1 MIALPSY
8 RVAPPGRAAVPARP
22 ALTTVVRTSLR
33 RATVALLTLTVLA
46 GCGRGNPAT
55 ADSAT
60 ASSASSAPNADVA
73 ASTAAPNATHDV
85 IRLDSAS
92 VALGGIVVGVADSTR
107 TSGLPL
113 TGAIT
118 YDQNRVTHIGAR
130 TVGRVVALRADLGAR
145 VARSAVLA
153 ELESPE
159 VGQIRADER
168 QATALL
174 KIARENYARE
184 ERLAAQGISSRKELL
199 DAEAEVRRNEAA
211 LRSAE
216 DRLSVLGAGH
226 GSGGHFDVLAPFGG
240 VVVARRASLGQMA
253 SPNDSLFTIADLSRV
268 WIELDV
274 FERDLARV
282 RPGQSAVV
290 TVSAYPSRAFSGRV
304 IYLADIV
311 DPQRR
316 TARARIE
323 LPNGDRALKPGMFAR
338 GTIQIGGDGAAVAVV
353 PQAAVQKVQDR
364 DVVFVPGTR
373 SGEFRVVGVELGE
386 TLDGGRVVIRRGLI
400 PGARVVTA
408 GAFSLRSEL
417 AKDEIGEGEG

>member
-1 MIALPSY
+1 MIALPSF
-8 RVAPPGRAAVPARP
+8 RAVQHARPAAPARP
-22 ALTTVVRTSLR
+22 APTVVRTSSR
-33 RATVALLTLTVLA
+33 GAMVTLLTLTVLA
-46 GCGRGNPAT
+46 GCGREKPAL

-60 ASSASSAPNADVA
+60 ASSAPNADIA
-73 ASTAAPNATHDV
+73 GTTTKPNATHDV
-85 IRLDSAS
+85 VRLDSVSIAI
-92 VALGGIVVGVADSTR
+92 GGIVVGVADSTR
-107 TSGLPL
+107 TNGLPL

-145 VARSAVLA
+145 VGRSAVLA

-199 DAEAEVRRNEAA
+199 DAEADVRRNEAA

-274 FERDLARV
+274 FERDLANV
-282 RPGQSAVV
+282 RPGQSAAV
-290 TVSAYPSRAFSGRV
+290 TVTAYPSRAFSGRV

-323 LPNGDRALKPGMFAR
+323 LPNADRALKPGMFAR
-338 GTIQIGGDGAAVAVV
+338 GTIQIGRDGSAVAVV
-353 PQAAVQKVQDR
+353 PQAAVQKVKDR

-417 AKDEIGEGEG
+417 VKDEIGEGEG